1 MSTNLKNIL
10 FVIGGF
16 VVGSIV
22 NMAIVFISFKLL
34 PLPEGFD
41 MNDPDMINRAIESFK
56 PVHFVYPLLAHGL
69 GTLAGAFFTARF
81 VSNAKLQYA
90 MIIGLLFFI
99 GGIMNMQEIIAPM
112 WFNVTDLI
120 VAYFPMAWL
129 GYVLAGKS
137 N

>member
-1 MSTNLKNIL
+1 MNTNLKNIL
-10 FVIGGF
+10 FLIGGF

-41 MNDPDMINRAIESFK
+41 MNDPDMINRAIESFR
-56 PVHFVYPLLAHGL
+56 PIHFIYPLLAHGL
-69 GTLAGAFFTARF
+69 GTLCGAFFTARF
-81 VSNAKLQYA
+81 VSASKLLYA
-90 MIIGLLFFI
+90 MIIGLLFLI

-112 WFNVTDLI
+112 WFNVTDLM

-129 GYVLAGKS
+129 GYMFARKS
-137 N
+137 S